1 MLTASYLL
9 LGLAIVLAWP
19 APVVLSRARWTSRS
33 PFTALL
39 LWQAIALAGG
49 LSMIGAFLVWGLEPL
64 GGDLLSAL
72 RGFWGVLTG
81 EPHARQLTVIHVFAL
96 STALL
101 IGGHLV
107 FTLLL
112 ATYKVTRQRARHR
125 GLLAL
130 LSGPSPT
137 IPGAVVLEHQAPVA
151 YCLPGFSGSLT
162 VISRGLLDSLD
173 PAGLRGVIAHEHA
186 HLDQRHD
193 LLVLAFESW
202 HQALPWLPTSRLAR
216 LAVQELIEM
225 LADDAAL
232 EHVSREDL
240 LRSLVTVSA
249 GLGDVDDIARATPG
263 PAGGTTGQG
272 SPATNNPLLEASAPG
287 DAAAVPGGRLS
298 SLRLRRLLSPVPEL
312 PVAGRTTV
320 MATAVL
326 LIVVPT
332 LALVAPGL
340 LV

>member
-9 LGLAIVLAWP
+9 LGLAIILAWP
-19 APVVLSRARWTSRS
+19 APVVLSRSRWTSRS

-64 GGDLLSAL
+64 GRNLLSAL
-72 RGFWGVLTG
+72 RGFWGVLVG
-81 EPHARQLTVIHVFAL
+81 EPGADQLTVIHVFAL
-96 STALL
+96 STSLL

-112 ATYKVTRQRARHR
+112 TTYKVTRQRTRHR
-125 GLLAL
+125 RLLAL
-130 LSGPSPT
+130 LSGPSLS
-137 IPGAVVLEHQAPVA
+137 IPGAVVVEHQAPVA
-151 YCLPGFSGSLT
+151 YCLPGFNGSLT
-162 VISRGLLDSLD
+162 VLSRGLLDSLD
-173 PAGLRGVIAHEHA
+173 EEGLHGVIAHERA

-216 LAVQELIEM
+216 RAVQELIEM

-232 EHVSREDL
+232 EQVSREDL
-240 LRSLVTVSA
+240 LRSLVAVSA
-249 GLGDVDDIARATPG
+249 GMDTLDGASRATPG
-263 PAGGTTGQG
+263 TGQPPTAG
-272 SPATNNPLLEASAPG
+272 VGARPS
-287 DAAAVPGGRLS
+287 AVPGPSAGLPGGELS
-298 SLRLRRLLSPVPEL
+298 SLRLRRLLSPVAEL
-312 PVAGRTTV
+312 PAPGRVAV
-320 MATAVL
+320 MATSVL
-326 LIVVPT
+326 LIIVPT

-340 LV
+340 LT

>member
-64 GGDLLSAL
+64 GENLLSAL
-72 RGFWGVLTG
+72 HGFWGVLTG
-81 EPHARQLTVIHVFAL
+81 QAGAEPLTVIHVFAL

-112 ATYKVTRQRARHR
+112 TVYKVNRQRARHR
-125 GLLAL
+125 RLLAL
-130 LSGPSPT
+130 LSGPSPS
-137 IPGAVVLEHQAPVA
+137 IPGAVVVEHQAPVA

-162 VISRGLLDSLD
+162 VLSRGLLDSLD
-173 PAGLRGVIAHEHA
+173 AEGLRGVIAHEHA

-232 EHVSREDL
+232 EHVSRDDL
-240 LRSLVTVSA
+240 LRSLVAVSSGMGNA
-249 GLGDVDDIARATPG
+249 GA
-263 PAGGTTGQG
+263 
-272 SPATNNPLLEASAPG
+272 EAAPG
-287 DAAAVPGGRLS
+287 GNSGREAAPDEATHPPASPSGPGRAAAVPGGQLS
-298 SLRLRRLLSPVPEL
+298 SLRLRRLLTPGTEL
-312 PVAGRTTV
+312 PVAGRSAI
-320 MATAVL
+320 MATAIL
-326 LIVVPT
+326 LIIVPT

-340 LV
+340 LL

>member
-9 LGLAIVLAWP
+9 LGLAIILAWP
-19 APVVLSRARWTSRS
+19 APVVLSHARWTARS

-64 GGDLLSAL
+64 GDDLLSAL
-72 RGFWGVLTG
+72 HGFWAVLTG
-81 EPHARQLTVIHVFAL
+81 QPGAASLTVIHVFAL

-112 ATYKVTRQRARHR
+112 TAYKVNRQRARHR
-125 GLLAL
+125 RLLAL
-130 LSGPSPT
+130 LSGPSPS
-137 IPGAVVLEHQAPVA
+137 IPGAVVVEHQAPVA

-162 VISRGLLDSLD
+162 VLSRGLLDSLD
-173 PAGLRGVIAHEHA
+173 AEGLRGVIAHEHA

-232 EHVSREDL
+232 NQVSREDL
-240 LRSLVTVSA
+240 LRSLIAVSA
-249 GLGDVDDIARATPG
+249 GLGVADSTGETAPA
-263 PAGGTTGQG
+263 AGGTPSRGQG
-272 SPATNNPLLEASAPG
+272 DASPLTPVSG
-287 DAAAVPGGRLS
+287 SGHAAAVPGGELS
-298 SLRLRRLLSPVPEL
+298 SLRLRRLLSPAPEL
-312 PVAGRTTV
+312 PFAARATV
-320 MATAVL
+320 MGTSVL
-326 LIVVPT
+326 LMVVPT

>member
-9 LGLAIVLAWP
+9 LGLAIILAWP
-19 APVVLSRARWTSRS
+19 APVVLSRSRWTSRS

-64 GGDLLSAL
+64 GGNLLSAL
-72 RGFWGVLTG
+72 RGFWGVFVG
-81 EPHARQLTVIHVFAL
+81 EPGAEQLTVIHVFAL

-112 ATYKVTRQRARHR
+112 TAYKVTRQRARHR
-125 GLLAL
+125 RLLAL
-130 LSGPSPT
+130 LSGPSPS
-137 IPGAVVLEHQAPVA
+137 IPGAVVVEHQAPVA

-162 VISRGLLDSLD
+162 VLSRGLLDSLD
-173 PAGLRGVIAHEHA
+173 EEGLHGVIAHERA

-216 LAVQELIEM
+216 FAVQELIEM

-232 EHVSREDL
+232 ERVSREDL
-240 LRSLVTVSA
+240 LRSLVAVSA
-249 GLGDVDDIARATPG
+249 GMDTLDQAARPTP
-263 PAGGTTGQG
+263 PAGNSAAAG
-272 SPATNNPLLEASAPG
+272 ASALSS
-287 DAAAVPGGRLS
+287 AVPGPSVGIPGGELS
-298 SLRLRRLLSPVPEL
+298 SLRLRRLLSPVAEL
-312 PVAGRTTV
+312 PAPGRVAV
-320 MATAVL
+320 MATSVL
-326 LIVVPT
+326 LIIVPT

-340 LV
+340 LT

>member
-19 APVVLSRARWTSRS
+19 APIVLSRAHWTSRS

-49 LSMIGAFLVWGLEPL
+49 LSMIGAFLVWGLSPL
-64 GGDLLSAL
+64 GDNLLSAL
-72 RGFWGVLTG
+72 SGFRRILTG
-81 EPHARQLTVIHVFAL
+81 EPGASLLTVVHVFAL

-101 IGGHLV
+101 LGAHLV

-112 ATYKVTRQRARHR
+112 TAYKVTRQRTRHR
-125 GLLAL
+125 RLLAL
-130 LSGPSPT
+130 LSGPSSS
-137 IPGAVVLEHQAPVA
+137 IPGAVVVEHQAPVA
-151 YCLPGFSGSLT
+151 YCLPGFNGSLT
-162 VISRGLLDSLD
+162 VLSRGLLDSLD
-173 PAGLRGVIAHEHA
+173 EEGLRGVVAHERA

-202 HQALPWLPTSRLAR
+202 NQALPWLPTSRLAR

-232 EHVSREDL
+232 EQVSREDL
-240 LRSLVTVSA
+240 LRSLVTVASGMTPA
-249 GLGDVDDIARATPG
+249 PGGSVEAFLGDGAKTGTVQG
-263 PAGGTTGQG
+263 PV
-272 SPATNNPLLEASAPG
+272 PG
-287 DAAAVPGGRLS
+287 DPAAGPGRAAGVPASQLS
-298 SLRLRRLLSPVPEL
+298 SLRLRRLLSPVGEL
-312 PVAGRTTV
+312 SVGARTAV

-326 LIVVPT
+326 LVLVPT

-340 LV
+340 LN

>member
-9 LGLAIVLAWP
+9 LGLAIILAWP
-19 APVVLSRARWTSRS
+19 APVVLSHARWTSRS

-64 GGDLLSAL
+64 GDDLLSAL
-72 RGFWGVLTG
+72 HGFWGVLTG
-81 EPHARQLTVIHVFAL
+81 RPGATQLTVIHVFAL

-112 ATYKVTRQRARHR
+112 TAYKVTRQRARHR
-125 GLLAL
+125 RLLAL
-130 LSGPSPT
+130 LSGPSPS
-137 IPGAVVLEHQAPVA
+137 IPGAVVVEHQAPVA

-162 VISRGLLDSLD
+162 VLSRGLLDSLD
-173 PAGLRGVIAHEHA
+173 AEGLRGVIAHEHA

-232 EHVSREDL
+232 GQVSREDL
-240 LRSLVTVSA
+240 LRSLIAVSA
-249 GLGDVDDIARATPG
+249 GMGVTDGSGDAAAAAVLESPDRGREAASPLAPASGPG
-263 PAGGTTGQG
+263 H
-272 SPATNNPLLEASAPG
+272 
-287 DAAAVPGGRLS
+287 AAAVPGGELS
-298 SLRLRRLLSPVPEL
+298 SLRLRRLLSPAPEL
-312 PVAGRTTV
+312 PVAGRVTV
-320 MATAVL
+320 MGTSVL